1 MDALI
6 TFLGLV
12 IGTVIFFAFM
22 SCVTAI
28 VYNIRSVALTFVFCW
43 GVGIVL
49 AWIAWKLAIV
59 VGVIALIIFIIA
71 KITNPKKSTEE
82 NAENIETKENTTQS
96 ETTVQGNDTVE
107 VNAEAAQSE

>member
-6 TFLGLV
+6 VFLGLI

-28 VYNIRSVALTFVFCW
+28 VYNIRSVAITFCFCW
-43 GVGIVL
+43 GIGIVL
-49 AWIAWKLAIV
+49 AWIAWKLALV
-59 VGVIALIIFIIA
+59 VGIIALIIFIIA
-71 KITNPKKSTEE
+71 KITSPKKAKNKNSENSEE
-82 NAENIETKENTTQS
+82 TSNVAES
-96 ETTVQGNDTVE
+96 ETSVQENEPVE